1 MKIRVVPAQP
11 HCFAFG
17 GFDIQMHR
25 TLEVLTAMGVNARP
39 LDFWSR
45 DGDFDI
51 VHFWGFDTDQHLT
64 AARFAR
70 RYGKKIVLTPLLQY
84 LTPRSWLRYA
94 GALVEGTAR
103 RRIALGRLVDKFLA
117 VNEEQGETL
126 RQMYRVPASKIE
138 IIPTILDD
146 RFFEAQPVRTA
157 LADGFADF
165 MLCAG
170 NICAR
175 KNQVSLARAA
185 IQTRTPLLFAGDVS
199 GGEEAYGEE
208 FARLIAP
215 HGFLRWNRWM
225 DGPQLLEA
233 YGAARGV
240 VLPSLEEQ
248 QPTIGLEAAALG
260 KPLML
265 GRLPYARQKFYR
277 GAFLA
282 NPASVRE
289 IGEGLK
295 ALAATPGRHIPS
307 REIVEECRADRVGPK
322 LKRIFEELLSAS

>member
-1 MKIRVVPAQP
+1 MKIRVVPTQP
-11 HCFAFG
+11 HCFSFG

-25 TLEVLTAMGVNARP
+25 TLEILTSMGVDAKP

-51 VHFWGFDTDQHLT
+51 LHLWGFDPDLHLT
-64 AARFAR
+64 TARFAR

-84 LTPRSWLRYA
+84 LTPRAWLRYA

-103 RRIALGRLVDKFLA
+103 RRIALGRLVDRFLV

-126 RQMYRVPASKIE
+126 RWLYRVPAVKIE
-138 IIPTILDD
+138 VIPTILDD
-146 RFFEAQPVRTA
+146 CFFELPPAMAAPVS
-157 LADGFADF
+157 DFEDF

-175 KNQVSLARAA
+175 KNQLKLAQAA
-185 IQTRTPLLFAGDVS
+185 IETGTPILFAGDVS
-199 GGEEAYGEE
+199 GGEEAYGEQ
-208 FARLIAP
+208 FKRLIAP
-215 HGFLRWNRWM
+215 HTFLRWNRWM
-225 DGPQLLEA
+225 AWPELLRA
-233 YGAARGV
+233 YRAARGV
-240 VLPSLEEQ
+240 VLPSFEEQ

-265 GRLPYARQKFYR
+265 GRLPYARQKFYS
-277 GAFLA
+277 GAFLVE
-282 NPASVRE
+282 PASVQQ

-295 ALAATPGRHIPS
+295 ALAATPDCFVPS
-307 REIVEECRADRVGPK
+307 RAMVEECRADKVGPK
-322 LKRIFEELLSAS
+322 LKRIFEELALS

>member
-1 MKIRVVPAQP
+1 LKIRVVPVQP

-17 GFDIQMHR
+17 GFDIQMRR
-25 TLEVLTAMGVNARP
+25 TLGILTSMGVDAKP

-64 AARFAR
+64 TARFAR

-84 LTPRSWLRYA
+84 LTPRAWLRYI

-103 RRIALGRLVDKFLA
+103 RRIALGALVDRFLV

-126 RQMYRVPASKIE
+126 RRLYRVPAAKIE
-138 IIPTILDD
+138 VIPTILDD
-146 RFFEAQPVRTA
+146 RFFEPFPATA
-157 LADGFADF
+157 ALTDGFKDF

-175 KNQVSLARAA
+175 KNQFKLAEAA
-185 IQTRTPLLFAGDVS
+185 IETGTPILFAGDVS
-199 GGEEAYGEE
+199 GGEEVYGEQ
-208 FARLIAP
+208 FKRLIAP
-215 HGFLRWNRWM
+215 HAFLRWNRWM
-225 DGPQLLEA
+225 EWPELLQA
-233 YGAARGV
+233 YRSARGV
-240 VLPSLEEQ
+240 VLPSFEEQ
-248 QPTIGLEAAALG
+248 QPTTGLEAAALG

-265 GRLPYARQKFYR
+265 GRLAYARQKFYC

-282 NPASVRE
+282 KPASVQQ

-295 ALAATPGRHIPS
+295 ALAATPERFVPP
-307 REIVEECRADRVGPK
+307 RAMAEECRADKVGAR
-322 LKRIFEELLSAS
+322 LKRIFEDLASS